1 MAGRRR
7 RRRNERGRA
16 ARSCKIY
23 YPTVDA
29 LLYAVERLKR
39 IYPEDHIH
47 VAMRGALD
55 DTVAAARF
63 AAAFTRGSC
72 REKKLAAAA
81 TLFYEIIA
89 RHPLSDGNK
98 RLAATMLAAFMRK
111 NSLKAPR
118 PGSVWRAA
126 IRVAAG
132 GWGPEEVKRWL
143 QRIQRG

>member
-1 MAGRRR
+1 MAGKRKGRRSR
-7 RRRNERGRA
+7 RKCR
-16 ARSCKIY
+16 IY
-23 YPTVDA
+23 YPTVEA
-29 LLYAVERLKR
+29 LLYAVERLRR

-47 VAMRGALD
+47 VAVRAALED
-55 DTVAAARF
+55 AVSAARF

-89 RHPLSDGNK
+89 RHPLRDGNK

-118 PGSVWRAA
+118 PGGVWRVAV
-126 IRVAAG
+126 RVAAG
-132 GWGPEEVKRWL
+132 EWGPEEVKRWL
-143 QRIQRG
+143 QRIQHG